1 MELLQE
7 ISIGCPYCGERITL
21 LVDGTLAE
29 QHYIEDCEVCCQP
42 MAIGLNLSLDGRFQI
57 VARRDDEA

>member
-1 MELLQE
+1 MEPLQE
-7 ISIGCPYCGERITL
+7 LGISCPYCGEAITL

-29 QHYIEDCEVCCQP
+29 QCYIEDCEVCCQP
-42 MAIGLNLSLDGRFQI
+42 IAIGLNLSADGRFQI